1 MSTPATPPEPDD
13 AAEQAIGWPS
23 TAASLHQ
30 AGEPLGTSD
39 LAVVLVHGRHQDAR
53 FMLDVAARLPPA
65 PVSYLALEEP
75 TGQWYP
81 LSFLEPLERNEPQLS
96 SALDTVSE
104 LLAWLDDRGYGP
116 RSVVLM
122 GFSQGACLLAEFVL
136 RHPDRYGGAVLLI
149 GGAIG
154 PPGTTWDGPAT
165 LAGTP
170 VYLGTSDP
178 DDWVPAG
185 RVTETAAVLAARG
198 ARVTTQIFPGLGHEV
213 SDDEVDAAGRLIA
226 EARENASRL

>member
-1 MSTPATPPEPDD
+1 VT
-13 AAEQAIGWPS
+13 WPS
-23 TAASLHQ
+23 KAASLHQ

-39 LAVVLVHGRHQDAR
+39 LVVVLVHGRHQDAQ
-53 FMLDVAARLPPA
+53 FMLDLADRLPPL

-81 LSFLEPLERNEPQLS
+81 FSFLEPTARNEPQLT
-96 SALDTVSE
+96 SALATVSS

-116 RSVVLM
+116 RSVVFM
-122 GFSQGACLLAEFVL
+122 GFSQGACLLAEYVL

-154 PPGTTWDGPAT
+154 PPGTSWDGPAT

-170 VYLGTSDP
+170 IYLGTSDP
-178 DDWVPAG
+178 DDWVPAT
-185 RVTETAAVLAARG
+185 RVRETAAVLAARG
-198 ARVTTQIFPGLGHEV
+198 AHVTTQVFPGLGHEV
-213 SDDEVDAAGRLIA
+213 SDLELDAAGRLIA
-226 EARENASRL
+226 EAQQTLSQFS